1 MITKI
6 AIQYHRYMKI
16 ELDLISLGTTQRD
29 INWDYD
35 EELILDRETETMEY
49 TRNIGSECK
58 VVSIYRVQGGI
69 SSLLDTLDVT
79 CLSKRK
85 GNSDD
90 TIEDPMEHSD
100 YTITVYTKH
109 GTKRRVKGTF
119 DKNGLPNDWPEF
131 IENIYNFMA
140 FYGVGEIFDERI
152 YGKIRRRKSDYI
164 FCNVEFESGGR
175 TYCYLADS
183 DEYNEGDLVIVP
195 AGLNN
200 HEVVVKIESI
210 EYHPLEEAPF
220 PIEKIKHILR
230 KYSEDEPVRHHSF

>member
-16 ELDLISLGTTQRD
+16 KLDLISLGTTQRD

-109 GTKRRVKGTF
+109 GT
-119 DKNGLPNDWPEF
+119 
-131 IENIYNFMA
+131 
-140 FYGVGEIFDERI
+140 
-152 YGKIRRRKSDYI
+152 
-164 FCNVEFESGGR
+164 
-175 TYCYLADS
+175 
-183 DEYNEGDLVIVP
+183 
-195 AGLNN
+195 
-200 HEVVVKIESI
+200 
-210 EYHPLEEAPF
+210 
-220 PIEKIKHILR
+220 
-230 KYSEDEPVRHHSF
+230 